1 MPEINVENLKSIQQR
16 FDLDDVKKQSPLF
29 FVDEDEKRIYL
40 LSANDWFSEPG
51 TSHFY
56 PFPLSLKIEGKLYK
70 LHITKEAIKISTPR
84 NEEKKLLKG
93 LKNAVNATL
102 SKDSIDLHGFKDCL
116 QKIARWGRIE
126 RIKEGFSNV
135 LEIDLETIDNLIEQ
149 KKKKG
154 NWKSNLDKVLKRNNY
169 LGMAI
174 TTKVLRIANPE
185 NFIVFDSVFY
195 QNFKPTEKEKFSV
208 NAEGY
213 ANFLKEVEKFK
224 KDIGELSKDGENIS
238 LGDLEFA
245 LYQLVQ
251 LVLKEFNW
259 QDKCTAILDDLT
271 THMKKTD

>member
-1 MPEINVENLKSIQQR
+1 M
-16 FDLDDVKKQSPLF
+16 
-29 FVDEDEKRIYL
+29 
-40 LSANDWFSEPG
+40 
-51 TSHFY
+51 
-56 PFPLSLKIEGKLYK
+56 
-70 LHITKEAIKISTPR
+70 
-84 NEEKKLLKG
+84 
-93 LKNAVNATL
+93 KNAVNATL